1 MVMDTVLNVVEEI
14 VINALVVALLPKE
27 KAVTVVVV
35 LVIVA
40 LKTRATIVTEVGH
53 SSSIAP
59 AALQLLSM

>member
-1 MVMDTVLNVVEEI
+1 MVMDTVLKLVEEI
-14 VINALVVALLPKE
+14 VINALVVALVVVAL
-27 KAVTVVVV
+27 VTVVVV

-40 LKTRATIVTEVGH
+40 LKTRATIVTKVGH